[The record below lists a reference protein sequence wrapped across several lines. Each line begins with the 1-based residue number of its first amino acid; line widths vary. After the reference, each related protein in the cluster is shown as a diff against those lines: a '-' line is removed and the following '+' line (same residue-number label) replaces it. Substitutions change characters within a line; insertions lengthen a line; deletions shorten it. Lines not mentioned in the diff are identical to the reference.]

1 MQSCL
6 HWVKGQLLAL
16 LAVLLA
22 LGLALALPLVA
33 SAHAILLRSD
43 PVGNRSGLAS
53 RTAARPLL
61 PGLLL
66 DPDVGHVR
74 GEGGQPCTDGGID
87 RSDGRGENVP
97 RRRAVAPSYRGRLA
111 AVGCLV
117 VGPSHLARECI
128 ARASLESR
136 WLPISTEGSHP
147 FQRARASHGSCERS
161 LVKKPL
167 ALIIHRLKESLLR

>member
-43 PVGNRSGLAS
+43 PVGDRSGLAS

-66 DPDVGHVR
+66 VPDVGHVR
-74 GEGGQPCTDGGID
+74 GGDGQPCTDGGID
-87 RSDGRGENVP
+87 RSDADVLCRSCHIRKLGCSPHRHEP
-97 RRRAVAPSYRGRLA
+97 SMDAP
-111 AVGCLV
+111 
-117 VGPSHLARECI
+117 P
-128 ARASLESR
+128 ARAAAESWDLHPRIDKKTPREVARPVSAYFLE
-136 WLPISTEGSHP
+136 
-147 FQRARASHGSCERS
+147 
-161 LVKKPL
+161 
-167 ALIIHRLKESLLR
+167 